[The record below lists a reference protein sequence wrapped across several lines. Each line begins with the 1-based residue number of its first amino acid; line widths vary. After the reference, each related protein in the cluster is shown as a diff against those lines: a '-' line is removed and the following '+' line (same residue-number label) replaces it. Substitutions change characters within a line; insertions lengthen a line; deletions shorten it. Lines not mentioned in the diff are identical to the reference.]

1 VISVALDA
9 DLDLDLT
16 GRRRDDP
23 VPGYALRLRSAVR
36 IGAFQLGTVALFAV
50 LCWAVTRQGGGIP
63 GLPSTVPLVLSLLAA
78 MMILL
83 SSRFRSTPV
92 RRAIP
97 RSPAL
102 TVNPD
107 AVLAAY
113 KRGTL
118 LSFAV
123 LEFAALLGIGVAVT
137 SGSGIYGVVLCIASA
152 LAMLTRWPR
161 ASEVDRLVRGLAKP

>member
-1 VISVALDA
+1 VISVEP

-23 VPGYALRLRSAVR
+23 VPGYALRLRPAVR
-36 IGAFQLGTVALFAV
+36 ICTFQVGTVVILAF
-50 LCWAVTRQGGGIP
+50 LCWALTRQGGGIP
-63 GLPSTVPLVLSLLAA
+63 GLPMAMPLVLSLLAA
-78 MMILL
+78 AMILL

-97 RSPAL
+97 RSPVL
-102 TVNPD
+102 PVNPD

-118 LSFAV
+118 MSFAI
-123 LEFAALLGIGVAVT
+123 LEFAAVLGVAVAVT
-137 SGSGIYGVVLCIASA
+137 TGSGGYGIVLCLASA
-152 LAMLTRWPR
+152 FCMLTRWPR
-161 ASEVDRLVRGLAKP
+161 ASELDRLIRGRATL

>member
-1 VISVALDA
+1 MDV
-9 DLDLDLT
+9 DLDLS

-23 VPGYALRLRSAVR
+23 VPGYALRLRPAVR
-36 IGAFQLGTVALFAV
+36 ICSFQLGTVALFAL
-50 LCWAVTRQGGGIP
+50 LCWAVTRRGGGIP
-63 GLPSTVPLVLSLLAA
+63 GLPAAVPLVLSLLGAA
-78 MMILL
+78 LILL

-102 TVNPD
+102 PVNAD

-118 LSFAV
+118 LSFAI
-123 LEFAALLGIGVAVT
+123 LEFAALFGIGVAVT
-137 SGSGIYGVVLCIASA
+137 SGFATYGIVLCIASA

-161 ASEVDRLVRGLAKP
+161 ASEVDRLVRGRATP

>member
-1 VISVALDA
+1 MEP

-23 VPGYALRLRSAVR
+23 VPGYAQRLRPAVR
-36 IGAFQLGTVALFAV
+36 ICTFQLGTVVLLAV
-50 LCWAVTRQGGGIP
+50 LCWALTRRGGGIP
-63 GLPSTVPLVLSLLAA
+63 GLPASVPLVLSLLAA

-92 RRAIP
+92 RRSIP

-102 TVNPD
+102 PVNPD
-107 AVLAAY
+107 TVLAAY

-118 LSFAV
+118 MSFAI
-123 LEFAALLGIGVAVT
+123 LEFAAVLGIGVALT
-137 SGSGIYGVVLCIASA
+137 TGYGTYGIVLCLASA
-152 LAMLTRWPR
+152 FCMLTRWPR
-161 ASEVDRLVRGLAKP
+161 ATELDRLIRGRASL

>member
-1 VISVALDA
+1 VISVDV
-9 DLDLDLT
+9 DLDLS

-23 VPGYALRLRSAVR
+23 VPGYALRLRPTVR
-36 IGAFQLGTVALFAV
+36 ICSFQLGTVVLFAV

-63 GLPSTVPLVLSLLAA
+63 GLPALPAAVPLVLSLLGAA
-78 MMILL
+78 LILL

-92 RRAIP
+92 RRVIP

-102 TVNPD
+102 PVNAD

-118 LSFAV
+118 LSFAI
-123 LEFAALLGIGVAVT
+123 LEFAALFGIGVAVT
-137 SGSGIYGVVLCIASA
+137 SGFATYGIVLCIASA

-161 ASEVDRLVRGLAKP
+161 ASEVDRLVRGRATP

>member
-1 VISVALDA
+1 VEPE
-9 DLDLDLT
+9 LDLDLT

-23 VPGYALRLRSAVR
+23 VPGYALRLRPAVR
-36 IGAFQLGTVALFAV
+36 ICIFQLGTVVLLAL
-50 LCWAVTRQGGGIP
+50 LSWALTRHGGGIP
-63 GLPSTVPLVLSLLAA
+63 GLPTSVPLVLSLLAA

-97 RSPAL
+97 RSPVL
-102 TVNPD
+102 PVKPD

-113 KRGTL
+113 RRGTL
-118 LSFAV
+118 MSFAI

-137 SGSGIYGVVLCIASA
+137 TGSGAYGIVLCLASA
-152 LAMLTRWPR
+152 FCMLTRWPR
-161 ASEVDRLVRGLAKP
+161 ASELDRLIRGRATL

>member
-1 VISVALDA
+1 VISVEP

-23 VPGYALRLRSAVR
+23 VPGYALRLRPAVR
-36 IGAFQLGTVALFAV
+36 ICTFQLGTVVLLGV
-50 LCWAVTRQGGGIP
+50 LCWALTRQGGGIP
-63 GLPSTVPLVLSLLAA
+63 GLPTAVPLVLSLLAA

-97 RSPAL
+97 RSPVL
-102 TVNPD
+102 PVNPD
-107 AVLAAY
+107 TVLAAY

-118 LSFAV
+118 WSFAV
-123 LEFAALLGIGVAVT
+123 LEFAAVLGIGVALT
-137 SGSGIYGVVLCIASA
+137 TGSGTYGIVLCLASA
-152 LAMLTRWPR
+152 FCMLTRWPR
-161 ASEVDRLVRGLAKP
+161 VTELDRLIRGRATL

>member
-1 VISVALDA
+1 MIFV

-23 VPGYALRLRSAVR
+23 VPGYALRLRPAVR
-36 IGAFQLGTVALFAV
+36 ICSFQLGTVALFAV
-50 LCWAVTRQGGGIP
+50 LCWAVTRRGGGIP
-63 GLPSTVPLVLSLLAA
+63 GLPPAVPLVLSLLGAA
-78 MMILL
+78 LILL

-92 RRAIP
+92 RRVIP

-102 TVNPD
+102 PVDAD

-113 KRGTL
+113 RRGTL
-118 LSFAV
+118 LSFAI

-137 SGSGIYGVVLCIASA
+137 SGFATYGIVLCIASA
-152 LAMLTRWPR
+152 LGMLTRWPR
-161 ASEVDRLVRGLAKP
+161 ASEVDRLIRGRAAP

>member
-1 VISVALDA
+1 MEPE
-9 DLDLDLT
+9 LDLDLT

-23 VPGYALRLRSAVR
+23 VPGYALRLRQAVR
-36 IGAFQLGTVALFAV
+36 ICAFQLGTVVLLAL
-50 LCWAVTRQGGGIP
+50 LGWALTRQGRGIP
-63 GLPSTVPLVLSLLAA
+63 GLPAAIPLVLSLLAA
-78 MMILL
+78 AMILL

-97 RSPAL
+97 RASVLP
-102 TVNPD
+102 VNPE

-123 LEFAALLGIGVAVT
+123 LEFAAVLGVGVAVT
-137 SGSGIYGVVLCIASA
+137 TGSGVYGVVLCLASA
-152 LAMLTRWPR
+152 FCMLTRWPR
-161 ASEVDRLVRGLAKP
+161 AAELDRLIRGRATL

>member
-1 VISVALDA
+1 V
-9 DLDLDLT
+9 DLELDLT

-23 VPGYALRLRSAVR
+23 VPGYALRLRPAVR
-36 IGAFQLGTVALFAV
+36 ICTFQLGTVALFAL
-50 LCWAVTRQGGGIP
+50 LCWALARQGGGMP
-63 GLPSTVPLVLSLLAA
+63 RLPAAVPLVLSLLGA

-83 SSRFRSTPV
+83 SSRFRSTAV

-102 TVNPD
+102 PVDPD

-118 LSFAV
+118 LSFAI
-123 LEFAALLGIGVAVT
+123 LEFAALFGIGVAVT
-137 SGSGIYGVVLCIASA
+137 SGSGLYGVVLCIASA
-152 LAMLTRWPR
+152 LGMLTRWPR
-161 ASEVDRLVRGLAKP
+161 ASEVDRLVRGRVRP